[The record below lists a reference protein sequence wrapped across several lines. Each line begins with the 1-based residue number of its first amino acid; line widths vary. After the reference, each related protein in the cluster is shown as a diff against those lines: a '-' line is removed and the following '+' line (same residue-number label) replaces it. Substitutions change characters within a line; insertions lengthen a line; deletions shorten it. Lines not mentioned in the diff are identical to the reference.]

1 MDLCQSLV
9 IVVHP
14 VGELSDLAV
23 VLVVSPDLLH
33 HGVRGVL
40 REDDGLG
47 HVVIVI
53 LSENQNESELFCVI
67 PSEPKILHLVYL
79 IKDQFIPFSLFD
91 PICETVW
98 SVKKSKIKILSSF

>member
-1 MDLCQSLV
+1 M
-9 IVVHP
+9 IVVRP

-23 VLVVSPDLLH
+23 VLAVSPDLVH

-53 LSENQNESELFCVI
+53 LSENQNESEL
-67 PSEPKILHLVYL
+67 
-79 IKDQFIPFSLFD
+79 
-91 PICETVW
+91 
-98 SVKKSKIKILSSF
+98 